1 MNGRFKYLLGGKS
14 IEVFVGQMWI
24 RKPDVSKINN
34 PLNIEIIAL
43 PDEDDERFYVMDVN
57 HNSYMFFFRDD
68 IINNYEEKL
77 YRGEMDLNEQ
87 IYEILGGRHFI
98 DKMGQRLYPKPI
110 KETAFERA
118 GLIPRAPQKEDP
130 NAIPDYVN
138 NPKLADILLHGLE
151 KYNPKLKVR
160 MGKYTV
166 YLDKPYSAT
175 TREEA
180 ICKAWIAKN
189 I

>member
-1 MNGRFKYLLGGKS
+1 MGGKA
-14 IEVFVGQMWI
+14 IEVFVGQVWI
-24 RKPDVSKINN
+24 RKPEVSKINN
-34 PLNIEIIAL
+34 PLNIEIVAL
-43 PDEDDERFYVMDVN
+43 PDEDDERFYVMDIN
-57 HNSYMFFFRDD
+57 HKTYMFFFRDD

-77 YRGEMDLNEQ
+77 YHGEMDLNEQ
-87 IYEILGGRHFI
+87 VYEILGGRHFI
-98 DKMGQRLYPKPI
+98 SKKGERLYLKS
-110 KETAFERA
+110 KVY
-118 GLIPRAPQKEDP
+118 GQKEDI
-130 NAIPDYVN
+130 NTIPDYVN

-151 KYNPKLKVR
+151 KYNPKIKVR

-166 YLDKPYSAT
+166 YVDKPYSAT